1 MSASKV
7 LDQAERQGL
16 LDAKVIGE
24 LRKQV
29 AESKFVVTP
38 EAVAKIL
45 VDKGQ
50 LTAFQAR
57 RLVASA
63 LEDPSENAAPE
74 LRTSRSVRKPPA
86 RV

>member
-1 MSASKV
+1 MSFSAAFAQRCCAV
-7 LDQAERQGL
+7 LLPPPPGNRLTGH
-16 LDAKVIGE
+16 AKAIGE

-57 RLVASA
+57 RLVASVNVFKLA
-63 LEDPSENAAPE
+63 HAA
-74 LRTSRSVRKPPA
+74 
-86 RV
+86 

>member
-7 LDQAERQGL
+7 LDLAERQGL
-16 LDAKVIGE
+16 LDAKAIGE

-57 RLVASA
+57 RLVAAA
-63 LEDPSENAAPE
+63 LDEAEVEPAPPGPP
-74 LRTSRSVRKPPA
+74 PPA
-86 RV
+86 AEKPASPR